1 MSFSSTPTTL
11 EVVDNSFTV
20 LTPQYNDGYFSV
32 SGTGS
37 GTSHSMYMD
46 SIVGLPGS
54 LVSVP
59 VGVTGFDDIISF
71 QGSIVYDPA
80 VLSYSSISGFNLPG
94 LSISSFGLTQTGLG
108 IITYSW
114 YDASLQGESLVD
126 SSSLF
131 TLEFFVLGST
141 GQGSSLSFSSTP
153 TTLEVV
159 DNSFTTLIPQYNDG
173 YFSVDGSGGGTSHS
187 MYTVSYTHLPLPT
200 TPYV

>member
-1 MSFSSTPTTL
+1 MCIRDRGSTGQGSSLSFSNTPTTL
-11 EVVDNSFTV
+11 EVVDNSYTV
-20 LTPQYNDGYFSV
+20 LSPQYTDGYV
-32 SGTGS
+32 SISSLGG

-46 SIVGLPGS
+46 SIVGTPGS
-54 LVSVP
+54 LVSIP

-71 QGSIVYDPA
+71 QGSILFDPA

-131 TLEFFVLGST
+131 TLDFFVIGST
-141 GQGSSLSFSSTP
+141 GQGSSLSFSNTP
-153 TTLEVV
+153 TMLEVV
-159 DNSFTTLIPQYNDG
+159 DNS
-173 YFSVDGSGGGTSHS
+173 
-187 MYTVSYTHLPLPT
+187 YTVLSPQLSLIHI
-200 TPYV
+200 

>member
-1 MSFSSTPTTL
+1 MRFLLLIIFLFNFHFSNGQSSF
-11 EVVDNSFTV
+11 
-20 LTPQYNDGYFSV
+20 YI
-32 SGTGS
+32 
-37 GTSHSMYMD
+37 D
-46 SIVGLPGS
+46 SLSASPGS
-54 LVSVP
+54 LVSIP

-71 QGSIVYDPA
+71 QGSILFDPA

-131 TLEFFVLGST
+131 TLDFFVIGST
-141 GQGSSLSFSSTP
+141 GQGSALSFSNTP

-159 DNSFTTLIPQYNDG
+159 DNSYTVLSPQYTDG
-173 YFSVDGSGGGTSHS
+173 YVSISSLGGGTSHS
-187 MYTVSYTHLPLPT
+187 MYMDSIVGTPGSLVSIPVGVTGFD
-200 TPYV
+200 